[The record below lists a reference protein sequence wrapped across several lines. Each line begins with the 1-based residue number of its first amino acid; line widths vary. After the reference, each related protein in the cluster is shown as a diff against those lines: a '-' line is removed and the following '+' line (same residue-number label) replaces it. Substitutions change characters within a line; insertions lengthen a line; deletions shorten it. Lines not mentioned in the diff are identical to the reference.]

1 MDGAKK
7 GTAVRHSRDNHHKS
21 VEKKEPRVARSESV
35 IQRRKAE
42 KDKENH
48 YYLLTNQ
55 GEYKFVHQF
64 YKMQTKNFSFAPLP
78 TSFLLCLHNKRKTR
92 WTVWNVKKVE
102 RELEDAKREEG
113 ELRKLLMEL
122 EEQYKNDKL
131 RIQKAEQA
139 RLAVES
145 KLHQALIFLSLY
157 KCD

>member
-1 MDGAKK
+1 M
-7 GTAVRHSRDNHHKS
+7 
-21 VEKKEPRVARSESV
+21 
-35 IQRRKAE
+35 
-42 KDKENH
+42 
-48 YYLLTNQ
+48 
-55 GEYKFVHQF
+55 
-64 YKMQTKNFSFAPLP
+64 
-78 TSFLLCLHNKRKTR
+78 
-92 WTVWNVKKVE
+92 KKVE